1 MNPGEGE
8 LSLLYPGEG
17 ESCLYPRE
25 GEDHQSLRDKVWKL
39 YQGRGEENRA
49 PGKIFFTEQR
59 ETKNVTSTKWHSLR
73 RELLTMGETPITM
86 TLVATKNSKNSG
98 ARKQGRQP
106 KRMQAIGDM
115 ATQKGLTSKGKDRK
129 PNSERQQLRTNR
141 KG

>member
-59 ETKNVTSTKWHSLR
+59 ETKDASYR
-73 RELLTMGETPITM
+73 RH
-86 TLVATKNSKNSG
+86 
-98 ARKQGRQP
+98 
-106 KRMQAIGDM
+106 GD
-115 ATQKGLTSKGKDRK
+115 TRRFDT
-129 PNSERQQLRTNR
+129 ER
-141 KG
+141 KGQKTETVNDSNYEPIHEGMGR